1 MNGCNFFWKQCKL
14 SKPSFQQSQ
23 LVNQDKVRTFTN
35 VGLHTVSLEVSK
47 ETENL
52 KSGKFSK

>member
-1 MNGCNFFWKQCKL
+1 MQPLIKKQCKL

-23 LVNQDKVRTFTN
+23 LVSQDKVRTFKN